1 MSADTGA
8 KKMPAQLRQNDTGP
22 KSIRQSA
29 ATIKCSYGN
38 PAYLETPEDVTHFI
52 NTALEDGDPIVVKHA
67 IGTAARSKGMATIA
81 EEAGLNR
88 TSLYRAFEDDG
99 NPLFFNVLKV
109 LSSLGFS
116 LQVVPATT
124 TTHKNRNY

>member
-1 MSADTGA
+1 MKISKWDAAD
-8 KKMPAQLRQNDTGP
+8 
-22 KSIRQSA
+22 
-29 ATIKCSYGN
+29 
-38 PAYLETPEDVTHFI
+38 YLETPEDVAHFI
-52 NTALEDGDPIVVKHA
+52 NAALEDGDPIVVKHA
-67 IGTAARSKGMATIA
+67 IGTAARSKGMAAIP
-81 EEAGLNR
+81 EKAGLNR

-124 TTHKNRNY
+124 TTHKIGC

>member
-1 MSADTGA
+1 M
-8 KKMPAQLRQNDTGP
+8 
-22 KSIRQSA
+22 A
-29 ATIKCSYGN
+29 AI
-38 PAYLETPEDVTHFI
+38 P
-52 NTALEDGDPIVVKHA
+52 
-67 IGTAARSKGMATIA
+67 

-109 LSSLGFS
+109 LSSLGLS

-124 TTHKNRNY
+124 TTHRIGITRE